1 MEMRSTADRTAADD
15 GEERRGS
22 RIELSGAQVAGG
34 ASATMVAAFLA
45 SSMGVYGTIIGAGV
59 VSVGATAGGALFQ
72 HVFRRTGE
80 QLKDAAVAGPK
91 ALHKQTTPLPAPVR
105 NRADDATQLLST
117 VPPAAGDGTQ
127 PLPDAGPA
135 ADDATQLLPLARP
148 AADDATQL
156 LPAAR
161 PAADDA
167 TQLLPTAPP
176 RPDAPAPTGVFG
188 AASTHGT
195 RGRARGWRRLGL
207 VAAGTFVA
215 VMAVVFGIEKMT
227 GGPLSNAWGDDRT
240 GTSFSPGE
248 RKSDSPPAD
257 DGGAGTTDD
266 TEPGAGETGEPGGSS
281 DSDAGTG
288 SDSRPGDGAAGEDAD
303 DARQPGGT
311 PTPQQPGDGG
321 DPAPGTGGGTTPAPT
336 PTPTAPE
343 TGGDGAETPG
353 TGESPA
359 APEQDGE
366 AAPEATQ

>member
-1 MEMRSTADRTAADD
+1 MEMRSTAGRTAADD
-15 GEERRGS
+15 GEERRKS

-80 QLKDAAVAGPK
+80 QLKDAAVAAPK
-91 ALHKQTTPLPAPVR
+91 VLHKQTTPLPAPVP
-105 NRADDATQLLST
+105 NRADDATQ
-117 VPPAAGDGTQ
+117 P
-127 PLPDAGPA
+127 
-135 ADDATQLLPLARP
+135 LPLARP
-148 AADDATQL
+148 AADDATQPL
-156 LPAAR
+156 RAAR

-167 TQLLPTAPP
+167 TQLLPTARP

-215 VMAVVFGIEKMT
+215 VMAVVFGIEKLT

-240 GTSFSPGE
+240 GTTFSPGE

-266 TEPGAGETGEPGGSS
+266 TGPGAGEAGEPGGSSDS

-288 SDSRPGDGAAGEDAD
+288 SDSRPGDGSAGEDAD

-321 DPAPGTGGGTTPAPT
+321 DPAPGTGGGATPAPT

-343 TGGDGAETPG
+343 TGDDGAETPG
-353 TGESPA
+353 TGEPPA
-359 APEQDGE
+359 VPEQDGE
-366 AAPEATQ
+366 TAPEATR